1 MRCGSICLSIAPILA
16 AYRQLKP
23 HDKHACV
30 SPRLFDM
37 LTFGRLL
44 FTFGSGA
51 NSGAGKGNKTPRGRR
66 GKSQSR
72 ADNDETVVPGERGR
86 VLGNWSKPA
95 WCQISLLIS
104 QSSEMSFCPAIEAGA
119 RDSGPVTPD
128 GAVKRVH
135 ASAGDT
141 VGSPKK
147 GKGKAKRR
155 LGAR

>member
-1 MRCGSICLSIAPILA
+1 MTSMTNPCASL
-16 AYRQLKP
+16 
-23 HDKHACV
+23 
-30 SPRLFDM
+30 RLLDM

-44 FTFGSGA
+44 FAFGSGA

-66 GKSQSR
+66 GKSQNR
-72 ADNDETVVPGERGR
+72 AVDVETVVPGERGR
-86 VLGNWSKPA
+86 GLGNWSKPA
-95 WCQISLLIS
+95 WCHTSLLFS
-104 QSSEMSFCPAIEAGA
+104 HSSELSCCSAIEAGA

-128 GAVKRVH
+128 SAVKRVH